1 MSTTKIVIK
10 SSSYKQSFQNRIN
23 NSMRVECWCGKTL
36 DKDKRCDGS
45 HNLTP
50 EEYIT
55 MKERI
60 SKRKRNRV
68 KKESTSQ

>member
-36 DKDKRCDGS
+36 DDQKRCDGS

-50 EEYIT
+50 T
-55 MKERI
+55 G
-60 SKRKRNRV
+60 
-68 KKESTSQ
+68 

>member
-36 DKDKRCDGS
+36 DDQKRCDGS

-50 EEYIT
+50 TEYT
-55 MKERI
+55 AMRARVLHRRR
-60 SKRKRNRV
+60 KRKRN
-68 KKESTSQ
+68 